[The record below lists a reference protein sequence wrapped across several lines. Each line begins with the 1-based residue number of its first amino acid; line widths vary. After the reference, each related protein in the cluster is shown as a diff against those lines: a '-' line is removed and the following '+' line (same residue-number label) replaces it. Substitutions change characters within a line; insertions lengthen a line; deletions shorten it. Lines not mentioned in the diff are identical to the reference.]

1 MRIRYK
7 LLLII
12 LSELYSLF
20 RYLIG
25 QLLDMKANVLSRNKI
40 TLCGRAEKLR
50 VPVITINNK
59 FFQSLLSGQDYQKL
73 IELP

>member
-1 MRIRYK
+1 M
-7 LLLII
+7 I
-12 LSELYSLF
+12 LSDLYPFSKII
-20 RYLIG
+20 IG
-25 QLLDMKANVLSRNKI
+25 QLLDMEANVLSRNKI

-59 FFQSLLSGQDYQKL
+59 FLQYLLSGQDYQKL